1 MDKTDTIMMN
11 QPAVLSMIPLNHATV
26 SDVMLAGALASQE
39 ANQNPTNLAF
49 LAAARP
55 PTVYTARVMPHCD
68 GVEVPLEIDS
78 ILWQR

>member
-11 QPAVLSMIPLNHATV
+11 QLAVLSMIPLKHATV

-39 ANQNPTNLAF
+39 ANQNPINLAF
-49 LAAARP
+49 LAAARTP
-55 PTVYTARVMPHCD
+55 AVYTARVMPHCD